1 MATLGKIDEFVPI
14 TGDWMHHI
22 EWMNQVFVSSNIT
35 EETKKKSNF
44 VEFKWCRNIQLI
56 KKLVTPAKLSEKPYN
71 ELIEMMDEGQ
81 NPKASIIV
89 DRYKFS

>member
-1 MATLGKIDEFVPI
+1 MATLRKIDEFVPI

-22 EWMNQVFVSSNIT
+22 ERMNQFFVSSNIT

-56 KKLVTPAKLSEKPYN
+56 KKIVAPAKLPETPYN
-71 ELIEMMDEGQ
+71 KLLKMMDEGQ
-81 NPKASIIV
+81 NPKPSIIV
-89 DRYKFS
+89 ERYKFS

>member
-1 MATLGKIDEFVPI
+1 MATLRKIDEFVPI

-22 EWMNQVFVSSNIT
+22 ERMNQFFVSSNIT

-56 KKLVTPAKLSEKPYN
+56 KKIAAPAKLPETPYN
-71 ELIEMMDEGQ
+71 KLLKMMDEGQ
-81 NPKASIIV
+81 NPKPSIIV
-89 DRYKFS
+89 ERYKFS

>member
-1 MATLGKIDEFVPI
+1 MATLRKIDEFVPI

-22 EWMNQVFVSSNIT
+22 ERMNQFFVSSNIT

-56 KKLVTPAKLSEKPYN
+56 KKLVAPAKLLDTQFNK
-71 ELIEMMDEGQ
+71 LLKMMDEGQ
-81 NPKASIIV
+81 NPKPSIIV
-89 DRYKFS
+89 ERYKFS